1 MRILTAVNLKRR
13 SREADFLASLL
24 SVLLMAAVLPAA
36 AQTDNGSA
44 GPAPTREEGTAQT
57 AETEKAQNEEAAPA
71 DQAEPAEPQDEKSSK
86 AYPVTNGTVTYRR
99 TEESEKKKTADGE
112 IEIHRVRMPAY
123 GGDQRVL
130 LERETR
136 TKKLPDGTIEKEHV
150 LKNPD
155 GSNRM
160 VPIEIIREKIK
171 TDGDSTIIEREVLKQ
186 DYAGRWQPTRKE
198 RVTQTGPEEGRQSL
212 KEVRELNLAGD
223 WKIVDREVTTET
235 SSGGEK
241 QSRSVRQ
248 VPDASGRLADYEVR
262 QQRTARDGDKETTDV
277 SVQRRDMQ
285 DAVHPKLIL
294 VERTRTEQ
302 TKSEDGR
309 VTTKST
315 TESDLVAGGA
325 SRNIT
330 PGAPKVVE
338 ERTEVEVPGPDGAS
352 RRTVTVKERGAVD
365 REMRPSS
372 QIVQETDSKG
382 NVRQIFIPAR

>member
-1 MRILTAVNLKRR
+1 MITERRTHQEVFGIL
-13 SREADFLASLL
+13 LL
-24 SVLLMAAVLPAA
+24 SGFLMAGVGATGAQSDKESSRPAQQQAGA
-36 AQTDNGSA
+36 ASQETD
-44 GPAPTREEGTAQT
+44 
-57 AETEKAQNEEAAPA
+57 TEKAQKEESPPAEQPVEAEAA
-71 DQAEPAEPQDEKSSK
+71 ELRDEKSSK
-86 AYPVTNGTVTYRR
+86 TYPITNGTLTFGR

-112 IEIHRVRMPAY
+112 IERHRIRMPTY

-171 TDGDSTIIEREVLKQ
+171 PDGDSTIIEREVLKQ

-198 RVTQTGPEEGRQSL
+198 RVTQSGPEESRQSL

-223 WKIVDREVTTET
+223 WIVVDREVTTE
-235 SSGGEK
+235 SSSEGQK

-248 VPDASGRLADYEVR
+248 LPDASGRLADYEVR
-262 QQRTARDGDKETTDV
+262 EERTAREGEKETTEV
-277 SVQRRDMQ
+277 SVRRRDSQ
-285 DAVHPKLIL
+285 DTHQPKFIL
-294 VERTRTEQ
+294 VERTRAEQ
-302 TKSEDGR
+302 AKSEDGR
-309 VTTKST
+309 VTKTST

-338 ERTEVEVPGPDGAS
+338 EKSEVETPGPDGAS
-352 RRTVTVKERGAVD
+352 RRTVTVKERGAVN
-365 REMRPSS
+365 REMRSSS

-382 NVRQIFIPAR
+382 NVRQIFIPSR